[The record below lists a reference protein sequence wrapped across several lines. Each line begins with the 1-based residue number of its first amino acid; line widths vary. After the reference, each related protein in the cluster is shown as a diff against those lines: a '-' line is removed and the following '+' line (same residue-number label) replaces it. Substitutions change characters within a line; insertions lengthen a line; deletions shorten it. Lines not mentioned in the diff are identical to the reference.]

1 MDNPWMVYFIA
12 TFAMLV
18 YFAFC
23 IATTWLFAKLV
34 LRAMPQGKADDGN
47 KKDKDQAV
55 NEVPERGDG

>member
-34 LRAMPQGKADDGN
+34 LRAMPQGKTDGGN

-55 NEVPERGDG
+55 DEVPERGDG

>member
-1 MDNPWMVYFIA
+1 MVYVIA

-34 LRAMPQGKADDGN
+34 LRAMPKGKANDNN
-47 KKDKDQAV
+47 KKDQEV
-55 NEVPERGDG
+55 NEVPEGANG